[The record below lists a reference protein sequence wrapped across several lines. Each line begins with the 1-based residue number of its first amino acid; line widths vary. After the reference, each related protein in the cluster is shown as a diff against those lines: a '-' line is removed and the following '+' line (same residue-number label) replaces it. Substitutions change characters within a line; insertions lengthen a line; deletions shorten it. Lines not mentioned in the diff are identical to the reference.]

1 MKHMPK
7 ASLASLLMAL
17 LCLTCSL
24 AAQTP
29 AIPDTP
35 AGRALQAWLDAFN
48 SGERGRLE
56 AYLTKYEP
64 AKSVDSELGF
74 RNQTGGF
81 ELIKISNSDKLRID
95 FQVKEKASPTN
106 AVGRIEVKD
115 ADPAV
120 IARFRLRA
128 IPPGM
133 TAEDMNIKIDA
144 ATRARV
150 IDEAVA
156 KLNEYY
162 VFPETAKK
170 MAEAVKAQLKSGT
183 YDAINDGEDFAAKLT
198 EDLRAVSNDKHLGVN
213 FSAQKLPKREPGAN
227 PTPDP
232 ADLARRRA
240 QMERNNCA
248 FEKVEWLP
256 SNIGYLKFNGFADP
270 EICGPTVTAAMNFL
284 AHVDALIIDLRTNG
298 GGSPDMVAYVCSSLF
313 TERTHLNDL
322 YNRKEDK
329 TTEYWTKDVPGP
341 RLTKQPVFVL
351 TSKRT
356 FSGAEEFAYNLKN
369 LKRATIIGETTGGGA
384 HPVSGHRIDDHFTI
398 GVPNARAINPIT
410 KTNWEGIG
418 VEPEI
423 KVPASEALEVA
434 KKMAAEQI
442 RKR

>member
-1 MKHMPK
+1 MKHLLK
-7 ASLASLLMAL
+7 ATLATLFVAL
-17 LCLTCSL
+17 PCLTFSL
-24 AAQTP
+24 GAQTP

-35 AGRALQAWLDAFN
+35 AGRTLQAWFDAFN
-48 SGERGRLE
+48 SGDRGRLE
-56 AYLTKYEP
+56 AYLTKYDSE
-64 AKSVDSELGF
+64 KSVDSEFNF

-81 ELIKISNSDKLRID
+81 ELIRIIQSDRLRIQ
-95 FQVKEKASPTN
+95 FQVKEKAGPTN
-106 AVGRIEVKD
+106 AVGKIEVKD

-120 IARFRLRA
+120 VVSFGLRA
-128 IPPGM
+128 IPPGL
-133 TAEDMNIKIDA
+133 TAAEMSMKLDA

-150 IDEAVA
+150 IDGAVA
-156 KLNEYY
+156 KLDEFY
-162 VFPETAKK
+162 VFPDTAKK
-170 MAEAVKAQLKSGT
+170 MGEAVQAQLKSGAYET
-183 YDAINDGEDFAAKLT
+183 ITDANDFAVKLT
-198 EDLRAVSNDKHLGVN
+198 EDLRAVRQDKHLGVS
-213 FSAQKLPKREPGAN
+213 FSAQVIPKREPGAN

-232 ADLARRRA
+232 AAQAQRRA
-240 QMERNNCA
+240 QMQRNNCA

-284 AHVDALIIDLRTNG
+284 AHVDALIIDLRNNG

-313 TERTHLNDL
+313 AERTHLNDL

-384 HPVSGHRIDDHFTI
+384 HPVSGHRIDDHFMI
-398 GVPNARAINPIT
+398 GVPDARAINPIT
-410 KTNWEGIG
+410 KTNWEGTG
-418 VEPEI
+418 V
-423 KVPASEALEVA
+423 
-434 KKMAAEQI
+434 
-442 RKR
+442 